1 MVCLLQYGTSQNVK
15 TDSVYEDVLNESND
29 TIKIVKLC
37 RNFGIATEQKEF
49 SMADGLLIETLDL
62 IEKKKFSRGIENIID
77 VIDANLVNIGNYKK
91 SIEYLFKV
99 KKSAEAIN
107 YYSGVSNV
115 LNIIGVIYW
124 QQGDAKQALV
134 FYNENL
140 ALFKKVKITGDL
152 SASYNNMGLAYRQ
165 LGENEKAAA
174 FYAKSLQICIE
185 ENNLA
190 CKANAYNNIG
200 TIYQLEG
207 NYEKALYFFYKSLE
221 IREQIPDSIG
231 ISMSLGNIGFVQ
243 FELGKYVEAEKSFWT
258 AYGIS
263 KRLDDREGVKE
274 TSEGLSKLYEKIKRP
289 NEALSFYKEFVSVR
303 DSLTS
308 EDVKRELLIRE
319 MQFNFEQEEKQKA
332 IVIDADKARQRI
344 YMYMVLII
352 LFIVL
357 TFSVLLYKRFALTQ
371 RQKNVIEKQKKLVEE
386 KQKEITDSIHYA
398 NRIQTTLLAQRDFLK
413 ENLPEH
419 FVLFKPKD
427 IVSGDFYW
435 AAKVKSNNFY
445 LGICDSTGH
454 GVPGAFMS
462 LLNIGFL
469 NEAVKEKNIS
479 NPNEVF
485 DYVRKRLIEN
495 ISQDGGQ
502 EGMDG
507 ILLRMD
513 SKTITY
519 AAANNSPILISNQ
532 KIIQLPSDKMPVGQ
546 GFYEENFNLN
556 TIDYKAGDTL
566 YLYTDGYADQFGGPK
581 GKKFK
586 YQPLNELLLSIST
599 LPLAEQ
605 SQILNQKFEEWKGD
619 LEQVDD
625 VCIIGIRL

>member
-1 MVCLLQYGTSQNVK
+1 MNAQTFLP
-15 TDSVYEDVLNESND
+15 DSVYEKTADEVND
-29 TIKIVKLC
+29 TIRINKLC
-37 RNFGIATEQKEF
+37 RNFSVATSRKEF
-49 SMADGLLIETLDL
+49 SIADVILDETLDL
-62 IEKKKFSRGIENIID
+62 IEGKKFNRGIESIID

-99 KKSAEAIN
+99 KETAETIS
-107 YYSGVSNV
+107 YYGGVSTV

>member
-243 FELGKYVEAEKSFWT
+243 FELGKYAEAEKSFWT

-263 KRLDDREGVKE
+263 KRLDDPEGVKE
-274 TSEGLSKLYEKIKRP
+274 TSEGLSKLYEKIKKP

-308 EDVKRELLIRE
+308 QGVKRELLIRE

-435 AAKVKSNNFY
+435 AAKVKNNSFY

-479 NPNEVF
+479 HPNEVF

-513 SKTITY
+513 SKNITY

-532 KIIQLPSDKMPVGQ
+532 KIIELPSDKMPVGQ
-546 GFYEENFNLN
+546 GFYEDNFSLN
-556 TIDYKAGDTL
+556 TIDYKSGDTL

-586 YQPLNELLLSIST
+586 YQALNELLLSIST

-605 SQILNQKFEEWKGD
+605 SNILNQKFEEWKGN

-625 VCIIGIRL
+625 VCVIGIRL

>member
-1 MVCLLQYGTSQNVK
+1 MQYSTSQNVK
-15 TDSVYEDVLNESND
+15 TEGAYESVVNETND
-29 TIKIVKLC
+29 TLKIKKLC
-37 RNFGIATEQKEF
+37 RNFAIATEKKEF
-49 SMADGLLIETLDL
+49 NIADGLLDETLNL
-62 IEKKKFSRGIENIID
+62 IEKKKIDRGVEFVID

-99 KKSAEAIN
+99 KKSAETIG
-107 YYSGVSNV
+107 YYNGVSSV

-174 FYAKSLQICIE
+174 FYAKSLQICTE
-185 ENNLA
+185 QNNLS

-221 IREQIPDSIG
+221 IRKQIPDSIG

-243 FELGKYVEAEKSFWT
+243 FDLGNYTEAEKSLWT

-263 KRLDDREGVKE
+263 KRLDDQEGVKE
-274 TSEGLSKLYEKIKRP
+274 TSEGLSKLYEKTKRP
-289 NEALSFYKEFVSVR
+289 IEALSFYKEFVSVR

-308 EDVKRELLIRE
+308 QGVKRELLIRE

-332 IVIDADKARQRI
+332 IIIDADKARQRI

-357 TFSVLLYKRFALTQ
+357 TFSVLLYKRFSLTQ

-398 NRIQTTLLAQRDFLK
+398 NRIQTTLLAQRNFLK

-419 FVLFKPKD
+419 SVLFKPKD

-435 AAKVKSNNFY
+435 AAKVKDNSFY

-507 ILLRMD
+507 ILLRID

-519 AAANNSPILISNQ
+519 AAANNAPILVSNQ
-532 KIIQLPSDKMPVGQ
+532 NIIQLPSDKMPVGQ
-546 GFYEENFNLN
+546 GFYEENFKLN
-556 TIDYKAGDTL
+556 TIDYKPGDTL

-586 YQPLNELLLSIST
+586 YQALNELLLSVSA
-599 LPLAEQ
+599 LPLLQQ
-605 SQILNQKFEEWKGD
+605 SQILNQKFEEWKGN